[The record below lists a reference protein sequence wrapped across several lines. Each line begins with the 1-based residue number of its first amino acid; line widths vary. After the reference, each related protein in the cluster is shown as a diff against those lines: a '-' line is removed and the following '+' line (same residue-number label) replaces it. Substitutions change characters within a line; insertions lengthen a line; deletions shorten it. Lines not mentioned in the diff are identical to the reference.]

1 MSNDDYKFEPPDAG
15 FPVDNPWAGTK
26 TPSARCDSC
35 GGPAEGGGLCAV
47 CKRTFE
53 GVLNQEDE
61 PFAPPKITSEAPA
74 TEVKSAADIE
84 ALFDQFASA
93 RAKPPVVEEPVEDA
107 VIAEPILIEPKQIL
121 FEPKP
126 ILFEMEE
133 EPAAVL
139 APPPIV
145 EQPVRKPAP
154 VEAVP
159 ETETAT
165 PAPTRA
171 AAAPRRGLRGLGAV
185 AAAAIVIATIGIPL
199 SKLWLSR
206 QEIVVVQQPEPQP
219 PVRKAA
225 TAGRTAATTA
235 PVPERPAAKNEP
247 VVAAAAPK
255 VETRVAARPMP
266 TPAAAPARASAPA
279 PAPAPATAA
288 PELSVPPRPA
298 PKPTRPADQP
308 AVEAPV
314 LAVNAP
320 SASSLPAAEPVTVV
334 APSTPSTPRPSAAAR
349 GPLFET
355 NDVDRAPRVTA
366 RVEPALPEGVDQAR
380 QEILIVR
387 VLVSQAGNPTLVSLL
402 RPSRSGLALDEAV
415 VDAVKQWT
423 FAPAVR
429 RGEAVSCFLNVAVPV
444 GAR

>member
-1 MSNDDYKFEPPDAG
+1 MSNDDFEFEPTDAG
-15 FPVDNPWAGTK
+15 LPFDDPSAGNK
-26 TPSARCDSC
+26 TPGARCDSC

-53 GVLNQEDE
+53 GVLNQDDE
-61 PFAPPKITSEAPA
+61 PLAPPQITSEAPA

-93 RAKPPVVEEPVEDA
+93 RANPPVVEEPVEEA
-107 VIAEPILIEPKQIL
+107 VIAKPILIEPK
-121 FEPKP
+121 P
-126 ILFEMEE
+126 ILLEIEE

-145 EQPVRKPAP
+145 EEPVRKPAP

-171 AAAPRRGLRGLGAV
+171 VVAPRRGLRGLGAV

-206 QEIVVVQQPEPQP
+206 QEIVVVQQPEP

-225 TAGRTAATTA
+225 TAGRTAPTAA
-235 PVPERPAAKNEP
+235 PVPEKPVATKEP
-247 VVAAAAPK
+247 VVAAVAPK
-255 VETRVAARPMP
+255 VETRVAPRPMA
-266 TPAAAPARASAPA
+266 TPAPTRVPA
-279 PAPAPATAA
+279 PPPAPSTTPALAT
-288 PELSVPPRPA
+288 PPRPA
-298 PKPTRPADQP
+298 PKPTRPPDQS

-320 SASSLPAAEPVTVV
+320 SAASLPAAEPVTVA
-334 APSTPSTPRPSAAAR
+334 APPTPSTPGPSAAAR

-355 NDVDRAPRVTA
+355 NDVDRAPQVTE
-366 RVEPALPEGVDQAR
+366 RVEPDLPDGADQAR
-380 QEILIVR
+380 QEIVIVR

-402 RPSRSGLALDEAV
+402 RPSKSGSALDAAV
-415 VDAVKQWT
+415 VDAVKRWT

-444 GAR
+444 GTR